1 MNPGPKLST
10 GPELTPYGILYQ
22 VKPNNSKPKKE
33 ESGGG
38 GGRGWRG
45 VSVFLPNEW
54 PSLHVTNS
62 IIAIF
67 ANIQLKSSIFKQMLY
82 LKPNQFDKIALKI

>member
-33 ESGGG
+33 ESGPGG
-38 GGRGWRG
+38 GGGGG
-45 VSVFLPNEW
+45 VSVF
-54 PSLHVTNS
+54 
-62 IIAIF
+62 F
-67 ANIQLKSSIFKQMLY
+67 CQMSGRHY
-82 LKPNQFDKIALKI
+82 M